1 MFISFQD
8 INENLS
14 VLYIKYLCTEMD
26 IFVET
31 DKILIVKVKNK
42 VTSLICLNNLLFKT
56 WNNCN

>member
-26 IFVET
+26 IFVEM
-31 DKILIVKVKNK
+31 DKILMVEVKNK
-42 VTSLICLNNLLFKT
+42 VISLICLNNLLFKT

>member
-26 IFVET
+26 IFVEM
-31 DKILIVKVKNK
+31 DKILMVEVKNK

-56 WNNCN
+56 